1 MLLGKDWKLIMMKN
15 ERIEFDGIEVIEP
28 SLVYKLGLVYDFY
41 KDKQLPQLWEEC
53 EEKVAEQMPTFKA
66 DEFFH
71 QEQLKDGALH
81 YSFRY
86 YTPKS
91 NIKTKAS

>member
-1 MLLGKDWKLIMMKN
+1 MKN
-15 ERIEFDGIEVIEP
+15 TRIEFDGIEVIEP

-41 KDKQLPQLWEEC
+41 KDKQLPKRWQEWEE
-53 EEKVAEQMPTFKA
+53 KGVKQMPTFKA

-71 QEQLKDGALH
+71 QEQLKDGAMH

-91 NIKTKAS
+91 NIKTKVN

>member
-1 MLLGKDWKLIMMKN
+1 MKN
-15 ERIEFDGIEVIEP
+15 TRTEFKGIEVIEP
-28 SLVYKLGLVYDFY
+28 QLVIKMGLIFDNYKINKLPGLWD
-41 KDKQLPQLWEEC
+41 EA
-53 EEKVAEQMPTFKA
+53 EEKALEQMPTFKA

-71 QEQLKDGALH
+71 QEELQDGDIW

-91 NIKTKAS
+91 NIK